1 MNFKCTLFKALILLK
16 LKTEHQIISEV
27 RVFKRSSLKNI
38 FIIMKYYLIILNLT
52 LFFEFGGFNI
62 KYLIS
67 SYELKFSFRISFKI
81 FGLLT

>member
-1 MNFKCTLFKALILLK
+1 MNFKCTLFKALILIK

-67 SYELKFSFRISFKI
+67 NYELNLKP
-81 FGLLT
+81 